1 MSEHRSVVRKREQGL
16 ASFLALAMMLVL
28 TVLGLSCLLVAG
40 NSRRMAAEYQREVQ
54 LDLAAAGA
62 LERVAQEACR
72 DSAAP
77 QQNDLSHLY
86 EEERFT
92 AFGPLALRVAGR
104 QASGYIELTAVAH
117 EQHDARWQ
125 RHRAVR
131 GILVEKE
138 GGYVWFGRIP

>member
-72 DSAAP
+72 DSAALH
-77 QQNDLSHLY
+77 QNDLSHLY

-125 RHRAVR
+125 RHRSVR

>member
-28 TVLGLSCLLVAG
+28 TVLGLCCLLVAG
-40 NSRRMAAEYQREVQ
+40 NSRQMAAEYQREVQ

-72 DSAAP
+72 DPAAL
-77 QQNDLSHLY
+77 QQNDLSYLY

-92 AFGPLALRVAGR
+92 AFGPLALRVVGR
-104 QASGYIELTAVAH
+104 QATGYIELTAVAH

-131 GILVEKE
+131 GILAEKE
-138 GGYVWFGRIP
+138 GGYVWLGRIP

>member
-1 MSEHRSVVRKREQGL
+1 MNEHRSVVRMREQGM
-16 ASFLALAMMLVL
+16 ASFLALALMLVL
-28 TVLGLSCLLVAG
+28 TVLGLSCLLFAG
-40 NSRRMAAEYQREVQ
+40 NSRQMTAEYQREVQ

-72 DSAAP
+72 DPAALQRNNP
-77 QQNDLSHLY
+77 AHLY
-86 EEERFT
+86 EEERLT
-92 AFGPLALRVAGR
+92 AFGPLILRVAGR
-104 QASGYIELTAVAH
+104 QAAGYIELTAVAH

-138 GGYVWFGRIP
+138 GGYVWLGRIP

>member
-62 LERVAQEACR
+62 LERVAQEACH
-72 DSAAP
+72 DSAAL

-86 EEERFT
+86 EEERFM

>member
-72 DSAAP
+72 DPAAL
-77 QQNDLSHLY
+77 QRNDLSHLY
-86 EEERFT
+86 EEERLT

-125 RHRAVR
+125 RHRSVR